1 MSKKLK
7 IDWVNRSHFFTQ
19 GEMSYLYNFLKTS
32 TSLTQGNELLKFE
45 TSLKKYLKI
54 QNVNVVSSA
63 AAGLEIIALLLQ
75 LKKGDEIII
84 PAHTY
89 CATALPFLRNG
100 AKIVWADID
109 FKTRVISLED
119 IKKKITKKTK
129 AIILVHL
136 YGYAVDVFKIKNYL
150 KNKKIKI
157 IEDCAQAF
165 GAEVKG
171 KKVGTIGD
179 FACYSF
185 HAQKNFTT
193 LGEGGAIYVKNSKLF
208 KNVKGIRHNGHTNY
222 KKRKSYWYPAMGNLD
237 LDIKEALPFKATLS
251 EIQCA
256 AGYLSLKRI
265 DKLNNI
271 RISRAKQ
278 FIDAF
283 KKYKILS
290 FNDSFNKK
298 RHVYHLLSAYV
309 DPKFNL
315 DRNLLFEEL
324 FTRYK
329 IKCATQYYPLYRY
342 PLFKKL
348 GAGTGRCPNTEKFYD
363 NMISFPFHVW
373 MKKKDFTYMI
383 ESIKKILDKH
393 IKKN

>member
-1 MSKKLK
+1 MSKKLQ
-7 IDWVNRSHFFTQ
+7 IDWVNRSHFYTKK
-19 GEMSYLYNFLKTS
+19 ELSYLNFFLKRS
-32 TSLTQGNELLKFE
+32 LSLTQGGELLKFE
-45 TSLKKYLKI
+45 SSLRKYLKV
-54 QNVNVVSSA
+54 QNINVVSSA
-63 AAGLEIIALLLQ
+63 AASLEIIALLLQ
-75 LKKGDEIII
+75 LKKGDEVIV

-89 CATALPFLRNG
+89 CASALPFLRNG

-150 KNKKIKI
+150 NNKKIKI

-165 GAEVKG
+165 GAEIKG

-208 KNVKGIRHNGHTNY
+208 KSVKGIRHNGHTNY
-222 KKRKSYWYPAMGNLD
+222 KKRKSYWYPAMGNLE
-237 LDIKEALPFKATLS
+237 LDIKKVLPFKATLS

-256 AGYLSLKRI
+256 AGYLLLKRI

-271 RISRAKQ
+271 RISRAKK

-290 FNDSFNKK
+290 FNKSFDKK

-309 DPKFNL
+309 EPQFKL
-315 DRNLLFEEL
+315 DRNLLFKEL
-324 FTRYK
+324 YNKYK
-329 IKCATQYYPLYRY
+329 IKCASQYYPLYRY
-342 PLFKKL
+342 PLFKKS
-348 GAGTGRCPNTEKFYD
+348 GAGTGNCPNSEKFYD

-373 MKKKDFTYMI
+373 MSKKKFNYMI
-383 ESIKKILDKH
+383 SSVKKILDKYSV
-393 IKKN
+393 